1 METYKVVLTRVKIL
15 EEMSG
20 RKKDYPCLKCN
31 KHVKKNDK
39 AIQCSLCDQ
48 WIHKDCESMDDATF
62 DVLVRQVENNG
73 GTYWNCKSCRTFAAK
88 FDKRMKDIDRRLV
101 EVEDKANV
109 NAVDIAVIKTDIKQV
124 QEDVKK
130 QKCDE
135 VAIQE
140 NAATSVFSELN
151 NRNQR
156 RLNIIVHGLVEPD
169 ASVKDLNTRITKDK
183 EKIQQL
189 MSQIEVDLQVN
200 DVVKFAKRLGAK
212 SEQADRARPLL
223 LGLKSIDHKERM
235 LDNASKLNDMPEPW
249 KSVSIVQ
256 DLTTMQR
263 SEEKKMREEAQRL
276 TDEQSDDDKKNWL
289 FKVVGRRGER
299 RILKVPVLQAQGV
312 ERRSR
317 RQ

>member
-1 METYKVVLTRVKIL
+1 M
-15 EEMSG
+15 
-20 RKKDYPCLKCN
+20 KCN

-39 AIQCSLCDQ
+39 AIQCSLCDH
-48 WIHKDCESMDDATF
+48 WIHKDCESMDDSTF

-101 EVEDKANV
+101 EVEEKAKS
-109 NAVDIAVIKTDIKQV
+109 NADDIVAIKTDIKTV
-124 QEDVKK
+124 QEEVKK

-151 NRNQR
+151 NRTQR
-156 RLNIIVHGLVEPD
+156 RLNIIVHGLKEPD

-183 EKIQQL
+183 EKIQEL
-189 MSQIEVDLQVN
+189 MAQIEVNLQTDEVL
-200 DVVKFAKRLGAK
+200 KFAKRLGAK
-212 SEQADRARPLL
+212 SEQADHARPLL
-223 LGLKSIDHKERM
+223 IGFKSLDHKESM
-235 LDNASKLNDMPEPW
+235 LDNARKLNDKPEPW

-256 DLTTMQR
+256 DLTAMQR
-263 SEEKKMREEAQRL
+263 GEEKKMREEAQRL
-276 TDEQSDDDKKNWL
+276 TDEQNDDDKKNWL

-312 ERRSR
+312 ERRGR
-317 RQ
+317 NQPR